1 VTYICED
8 FQNIRHNREDVDDN
22 APQKLS
28 DDFGG
33 IGWAIRAGQESARTI
48 RSIRSGGY
56 KTARSYFD
64 YYSDKRWA
72 HGAARRALSS
82 VKKLGNPKPYYI
94 GDSRDGG
101 RMIYALD
108 SSSSL
113 RHGRAIYWPM
123 TSRGGAESH

>member
-1 VTYICED
+1 MD
-8 FQNIRHNREDVDDN
+8 ARKLRKRLFRGN

-28 DDFGG
+28 PDFGSV
-33 IGWAIRAGQESARTI
+33 GWAIRAGKQSARTI

-56 KTARSYFD
+56 KAARKHFS
-64 YYSDKRWA
+64 YYSDGRWA

-82 VKKLGNPKPYYI
+82 VAKLGNPKPYFI
-94 GDSRDGG
+94 GDASDGR

-113 RHGRAIYWPM
+113 RQGRAVYLPM
-123 TSRGGAESH
+123 RHIGTAGRGAA

>member
-1 VTYICED
+1 M
-8 FQNIRHNREDVDDN
+8 DDRKLRMFRGN

-28 DDFGG
+28 PDFGS
-33 IGWAIRAGQESARTI
+33 IGWAIRAGKQSARTI

-56 KTARSYFD
+56 KTARAHFSYYGD
-64 YYSDKRWA
+64 GRTS

-101 RMIYALD
+101 RMIYALNAQD
-108 SSSSL
+108 SL
-113 RHGRAIYWPM
+113 RKGRAIYWAMRHTGP
-123 TSRGGAESH
+123 GAA